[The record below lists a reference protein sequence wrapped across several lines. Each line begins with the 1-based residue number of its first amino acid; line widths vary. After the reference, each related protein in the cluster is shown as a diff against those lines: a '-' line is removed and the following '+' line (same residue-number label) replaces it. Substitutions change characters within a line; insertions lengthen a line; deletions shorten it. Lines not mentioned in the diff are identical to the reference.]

1 MEIFHDRGINIGR
14 DSELAVDTSARTK
27 AKNAFIT
34 HAHSDHVALNKKS
47 KYLMSHAT
55 KDLVEARYGPIEN
68 CQTADF
74 GEKIPI
80 NGCSLSMHNSGHILG
95 SSQILV
101 ENNKKS
107 ERIVITSDFKLQD
120 SLFMKRG
127 EVLDSDILVIE
138 CTFGIPCF
146 EFPERE
152 ETYNE
157 MGTWIKQN
165 AKQGLVLLAGYS
177 IGKAQE
183 LTAVCNEYAGIAPL
197 VHDSVFEINKI
208 YENHSV
214 HLGDYIK
221 LNHNLKES
229 NVIIIPPSLVKK
241 GLAQSLSYSTGK
253 KIFTAFAT
261 GWQRGS
267 SYDKLFSLSDHADFS
282 QLMQYVKE
290 SNPKLVLTMHGY
302 DKEFAAYVQRR
313 LKIPARALVDAGQKT
328 IGEF

>member
-1 MEIFHDRGINIGR
+1 MEIFHNRGINIGR
-14 DSELAVDTSARTK
+14 DSEIVVDASVRTK

-47 KYLMSHAT
+47 KYLMSRAT
-55 KDLVEARYGPIEN
+55 KDLVEVRYGTIEN
-68 CQTADF
+68 SQTLSF
-74 GEKIPI
+74 GEKISI
-80 NGCSLSMHNSGHILG
+80 NGHDLSMHNAGHILG

-101 ENNKKS
+101 ENNEKS

-138 CTFGIPCF
+138 CTFGLPCF
-146 EFPERE
+146 EFPKRE
-152 ETYNE
+152 DTYNE
-157 MGTWIKQN
+157 MGTWIKQT

-177 IGKAQE
+177 VGKAQE
-183 LTAVCNEYAGIAPL
+183 LTAVINEYAGISPL
-197 VHDSVFEINKI
+197 VHDSIFEINKI
-208 YENHSV
+208 YENHNV
-214 HLGDYIK
+214 KLGDYIK
-221 LNHNLKES
+221 LNHNLNES
-229 NVIIIPPSLVKK
+229 NVIIIPPTLIKK

-253 KIFTAFAT
+253 KVFTAFAT

-267 SYDKLFSLSDHADFS
+267 SYNKIFSLSDHGDFS

-302 DKEFAAYVQRR
+302 DREFASYVQRR
-313 LKIPARALVDAGQKT
+313 LKIPARPLSDAGQKT